1 VCAAS
6 SVGLLTLL
14 SLVFAVSVTGKLRD
28 HAVVRDSLRTLLPER
43 WVGAVA
49 TSVTAA
55 RRCWLSGWAGCWSV
69 SFGPGSGWPGWL
81 PPAAAVAFLAV
92 LTVASRRRSGGG
104 PHPVRVFRFVDAY
117 SQWSPSGPQRGPPR
131 VRRRWRSPCPWGRPV
146 PPVEPAAGL
155 VGAAA
160 GVVLAVVVVRLDDL
174 IDLFQPVRS

>member
-1 VCAAS
+1 MRAS

-28 HAVVRDSLRTLLPER
+28 QRSFADSLRTLLPER

-55 RRCWLSGWAGCWSV
+55 EALLAVGLGWVLVGQ
-69 SFGPGSGWPGWL
+69 FGPGSGWPGWL

-92 LTVASRRRSGGG
+92 LTVGVASAIRRGTGTRCACFGSSTRLLSGR
-104 PHPVRVFRFVDAY
+104 HLVRNGVLLGAATVALAL
-117 SQWSPSGPQRGPPR
+117 SVGSPG
-131 VRRRWRSPCPWGRPV
+131 